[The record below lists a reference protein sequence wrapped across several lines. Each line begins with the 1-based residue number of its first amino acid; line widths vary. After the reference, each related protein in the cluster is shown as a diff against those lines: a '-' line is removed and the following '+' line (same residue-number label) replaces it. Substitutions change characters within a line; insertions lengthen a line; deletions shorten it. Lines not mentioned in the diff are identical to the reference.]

1 MNKLV
6 PVLIIFVLISCKK
19 DKQVEYLPADPNQK
33 LYGNWV
39 GNFEASKIDTTDS
52 NQEDYAYSTKINLLL
67 KKIINDKVIG
77 FSIVEG
83 HKEPLLGVVKY
94 EANKA
99 HFIIKEPFNHKHAG
113 KYDFVVSNDSIIGTW
128 LPYDSK
134 AKVIERELVLTK
146 QKFKY
151 NPKAMLPS
159 ELSYIDY
166 SKSKIDTTKEVVD
179 GVEETYYDEMFRSA
193 SEAILHLNAST
204 MVLKEKDLKNLKKL
218 DLEIIR
224 NTIFARHG
232 YTFKKKSF
240 RQFFDSVDWYIP
252 LKENVYRE
260 LTPIEQ
266 RNIVLINRLQKY
278 AEDHYDSFG
287 R

>member
-1 MNKLV
+1 
-6 PVLIIFVLISCKK
+6 
-19 DKQVEYLPADPNQK
+19 
-33 LYGNWV
+33 
-39 GNFEASKIDTTDS
+39 
-52 NQEDYAYSTKINLLL
+52 
-67 KKIINDKVIG
+67 
-77 FSIVEG
+77 
-83 HKEPLLGVVKY
+83 
-94 EANKA
+94 
-99 HFIIKEPFNHKHAG
+99 
-113 KYDFVVSNDSIIGTW
+113 
-128 LPYDSK
+128 
-134 AKVIERELVLTK
+134 VLTK